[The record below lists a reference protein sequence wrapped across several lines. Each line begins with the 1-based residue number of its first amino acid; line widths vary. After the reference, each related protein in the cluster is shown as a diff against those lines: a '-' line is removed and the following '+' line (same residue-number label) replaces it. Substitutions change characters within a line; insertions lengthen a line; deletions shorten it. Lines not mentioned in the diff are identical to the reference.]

1 MEIADVL
8 FPARHGGNSNLYRP
22 APHRLRGA
30 VQRRHRQ
37 RGGHAGYQFRFFQ
50 QYLRRFMERR
60 LVRRQQ
66 RRRSGHV
73 LHGPGIGCP
82 QHRHYPVPQEI
93 AGHIVLFIGS
103 VLHMGN
109 VMRLCIPRQLRPG
122 HPQ

>member
-1 MEIADVL
+1 MS
-8 FPARHGGNSNLYRP
+8 FSRP
-22 APHRLRGA
+22 ATAAIAICTARLRTASGVLSSA
-30 VQRRHRQ
+30 DTGSA
-37 RGGHAGYQFRFFQ
+37 GGHAGYQFRFFQ

-93 AGHIVLFIGS
+93 AGNIVLFIGS